1 MKLIKN
7 ILVAAVAAFALIS
20 CEKQGDAALST
31 VVGEW
36 YYETTESEVP
46 VQIYI
51 SFAKDK
57 TFELFQKVGEGAF
70 RRYTGTYSLDGDV
83 LSGAYSDKTL
93 WKESYV
99 VSRNGDILTLTGAE
113 TVSYVKKTIPAT
125 IRYHYSDALK
135 SIAEDAVR
143 WL

>member
-1 MKLIKN
+1 MKFIKN

-20 CEKQGDAALST
+20 CEKHGDAALST

-83 LSGAYSDKTL
+83 LSGVYSDKTL

-113 TVSYVKKTIPAT
+113 AVSYVKKTIPAT
-125 IRYHYSDALK
+125 VRYHYSDALK
-135 SIAEDAVR
+135 SSAEDAVR